1 MKRIGPAILLGLCL
15 ALAGRAEAQGF
26 GQSKV
31 QYDDLEWSVLE
42 TPHLR
47 LHFYA
52 KEESLARR
60 ITPFAESVAVE
71 YDHRFRLKMRHRIP
85 ILLYSAHQLFQ
96 QTNAAQ
102 GLIGEGTGGLTE
114 LIKGRV
120 LVPHNGSWARLR
132 WVMRHELAH
141 AYMLDKLATV
151 MREHHRTQNYL
162 PPLWFT
168 EGFAE
173 YCATVWDADAE
184 GLLRDAMLTG
194 EAFPLTR
201 SEPITGTVLM
211 YKEGQSFLL
220 WLDQKYGAG
229 KPFDMMDDWYRAE
242 DFETAFRLTI
252 GRPIEDVDAEWFADQ
267 RRRFFP
273 VVAQAKEAREIGR
286 HLSPR
291 GDYHLGPRAM
301 PSAGA
306 DSLLR
311 FCWFQASE
319 TGVDLQI
326 SEPTKGGG
334 RRVRHLLHGGQSPT
348 FESFHLFQ
356 NRPAVSSS
364 GRIAVTA
371 KSGGRD
377 ALTVLDPKSGRRL
390 RRIEIPTLVTMHDPA
405 WMPGDSALVFSG
417 QDYSGRTDLYR
428 VRWPGGKTLL
438 ERLTDDDFDDLEP
451 DVSPDGRWVAFAS
464 DRGSPTGLYSIYRM
478 ALAGGSPPERLSF
491 CPRGEDRQPVYS
503 PDGKWIAFRS
513 TRGGTSDLWVRHAE
527 PDSEARRVTRLQG
540 PAQDPDWLW
549 DGKGLLFTDER
560 AIRFQTFSVRFD
572 PDSLPAELEVA
583 LPPMPYVPLLAEVR
597 DSALAKPYERRIGF
611 DLVQNTVGFDP
622 AFGSGG
628 SGQLA
633 LSDVLG
639 NESILITLTN
649 DSERFGSFWDGFE
662 GGATYLNQGHRLNY
676 GVGAFRL
683 TETYDAALDVIRREK
698 RVGVTALAF
707 YPFSRFTRLEAS
719 VIARH
724 VSDHL
729 LQNGNVRTVDMVSNF
744 LTWAHDDTR
753 WSLYGPTQ
761 GIRTYLTAGYTRD
774 LTAGDADFGTLLGD
788 FRVYTR
794 ALPGV
799 VWANRAQ
806 GQQSTGPD
814 AQQYFL
820 GGRQSIRGYDR
831 RSLSGEKTVLLQS
844 EMRFP
849 LLRGLVLGVPAPWMF
864 PTVSGGAFVDAAWA
878 WNGSQSVFV
887 IDEDPNDP
895 QYLQLVEQRIPS
907 LRRLGSAGFSFW
919 IGGGYFPAFR
929 WNYAWL
935 TDDFRTFTRHPRTQ
949 FTLDFNF

>member
-1 MKRIGPAILLGLCL
+1 VKCIRPAILLSGLLLGL
-15 ALAGRAEAQGF
+15 AAGTAGAQGF

-31 QYDDLEWSVLE
+31 QYDDLDWSVLE

-71 YDHRFRLKMRHRIP
+71 YDRRFRLKMKHRIP

-141 AYMLDKLATV
+141 AYMLDKLGTV

-173 YCATVWDADAE
+173 YCATVWEPDAE
-184 GLLRDAMLTG
+184 GLLRDAVLTG
-194 EAFPLTR
+194 EAEPLTH
-201 SEPITGTVLM
+201 SEGITGSVLM

-220 WLDQKYGAG
+220 WLDEKYGVG
-229 KPFDMMDDWYRAE
+229 KPFDLLDQWYRAE
-242 DFETAFRLTI
+242 DFETVFRLTI
-252 GRPIEDVDAEWFADQ
+252 GRPLGDVDAEWFSDQ
-267 RRRFFP
+267 RRRYFP
-273 VVAQAKEAREIGR
+273 VVAEAREAGDVAR
-286 HLSPR
+286 RLSPH
-291 GDYHLGPRAM
+291 GEYHLGPRAM
-301 PSAGA
+301 PPGGP
-306 DSLLR
+306 DSTVR

-319 TGVDLQI
+319 QGVDLMI
-326 SEPTKGGG
+326 REPKKGGG
-334 RRVRHLLHGGQSPT
+334 TRVRHLLHSGQSPT

-356 NRPAVSSS
+356 NRPAVSAS
-364 GRIAVTA
+364 GLIAVTA
-371 KSGGRD
+371 KNGGRD
-377 ALTVLDPKSGRRL
+377 ALTVLDPKTGRRL
-390 RRIEIPTLVTMHDPA
+390 RRIEIPTLVTMHDPS
-405 WMPGDSALVFSG
+405 WMPADSAIVFSG

-428 VRWPGGKTLL
+428 VRWPGDHTIL

-451 DVSPDGRWVAFAS
+451 DVSPDGHWVVFAS
-464 DRGSPTGLYSIYRM
+464 DRGSAEGLYSLYRLP
-478 ALAGGSPPERLSF
+478 LAGGVPERVSF

-540 PAQDPDWLW
+540 PAQDPDWLR
-549 DGKGLLFTDER
+549 DGKGLLFTDEH
-560 AIRFQTFSVRFD
+560 AIRFQTYAIRFH
-572 PDSLPAELEVA
+572 PDSLPAELEIA
-583 LPPMPYVPLLAEVR
+583 LPKLPYVPLLADVR
-597 DSALAKPYERRIGF
+597 DGETARPYERRIGF
-611 DLVQNTVGFDP
+611 DLVQNAVGFDP
-622 AFGSGG
+622 ALGTGG
-628 SGQLA
+628 EGQLA

-639 NESILITLTN
+639 NESILITLSN
-649 DSERFGSFWDGFE
+649 DSERFGNFWDGFE

-683 TETYDAALDVIRREK
+683 TETYDADLDVIRREK

-707 YPFSRFTRLEAS
+707 YPFSRFTRLETS

-724 VSDHL
+724 VTDHL
-729 LQNGNVRTVDMVSNF
+729 LRNGSTRTVDMVSNF
-744 LTWAHDDTR
+744 VSWSHDDTR
-753 WSLYGPTQ
+753 WSLLGPTQ
-761 GIRTYLTAGYTRD
+761 GIRTSLTAGYTRD
-774 LTAGDADFGTLLGD
+774 LTDGDADFGTLLGD
-788 FRVYTR
+788 VRFYTR
-794 ALPGV
+794 TLPGV
-799 VWANRAQ
+799 VWANRVQ
-806 GQQSTGPD
+806 GQSSSGPD
-814 AQQYFL
+814 AQRSYL
-820 GGRQSIRGYDR
+820 GGRGSILGYER
-831 RSLSGEKTVLLQS
+831 RSLSGLQTTLVQS
-844 EMRFP
+844 ELRFP
-849 LLRGLVLGVPAPWMF
+849 VLRGLVLGIPAPWLF
-864 PTVSGGAFVDAAWA
+864 PTISGAAFVNAAWA
-878 WNGSQSVFV
+878 WESPYRWEV
-887 IDEDPNDP
+887 
-895 QYLQLVEQRIPS
+895 
-907 LRRLGSAGFSFW
+907 GSAGFSFW

-935 TDDFRTFTRHPRTQ
+935 TQDFSTFTRRPRTQ
-949 FTLDFNF
+949 FSLDFNY